1 MARKDL
7 STLIGRI
14 EETKPAQQAAPSTP
28 PATAPAP
35 AKVPAAA
42 VAPPTE
48 TTTRTPRS
56 TSTKPKATREP
67 KPEVEGEPLYLRLER
82 KETRLRSDQISDL
95 NTHARRLNRAKG
107 PAGERITENT
117 LIRVAVDLLLAQADR
132 LAGGDE
138 AELRNSVTLEVGAS
152 R

>member
-14 EETKPAQQAAPSTP
+14 DETKPAQQQAAPSTP
-28 PATAPAP
+28 AATP
-35 AKVPAAA
+35 AKEPAAT
-42 VAPPTE
+42 VAPTG

-138 AELRNSVTLEVGAS
+138 TELRNSVTLEVGAS